1 MLEVRIVVSYKGN
14 VITGM
19 EHRETSGILFILYL
33 SWNSIYSL
41 SYWYWLQGAILQ
53 KCVELHIYDFIPSW
67 ICVLLQSKV
76 YNRRVHFFIYKTF
89 RLLPVVPFFLYSCH
103 SDRCKKIFNLIDIQ
117 KDQFLFIFILILV
130 RLGILLYI
138 Y

>member
-1 MLEVRIVVSYKGN
+1 MLEVRIVGSYKGN
-14 VITGM
+14 VIMGM

-33 SWNSIYSL
+33 S
-41 SYWYWLQGAILQ
+41 YWYWLRGTIFQ
-53 KCVELHIYDFIPSW
+53 KCIELHIYDFIPSW

-89 RLLPVVPFFLYSCH
+89 KLLPVVPIFLYSCH

-117 KDQFLFIFILILV
+117 KDQFVFIFILILV